1 MPTSTLQVA
10 ATAPW
15 RPVLLHCAAGKDR
28 TGIAVG
34 LLLGIVGVDPDE
46 IVAITSPPTT
56 T

>member
-1 MPTSTLQVA
+1 M
-10 ATAPW
+10 
-15 RPVLLHCAAGKDR
+15 LLHCAAGKDR